1 VAELTNDDRADLA
14 LTAVETYSASLTG
27 TADVR
32 TPGEFTVVAS
42 ELIGDLMHFTDRH
55 AVPFTSVFEAAG
67 SIYTREAPDNDG
79 PPDRPVASDLP
90 APGARRPG
98 SSPNTA
104 DADPITADQR
114 AERATIAIRSYEAR
128 IRSVPV
134 SLHDPGEVHELL
146 GDLLAD
152 LQHLASRE
160 GFGFEAVLENAHA
173 RFAEQAA
180 AENIAF
186 HVGDLVRVRDRTFND
201 PYGAF
206 DAGQPW
212 CGWVANLYPDHTGE
226 RMYAVKLPGEY
237 NATPL
242 IAGELEPAPAFDPVT
257 TPSGRVLLSPE
268 AAEQELIGAAARAST
283 NSRGADRKEVSDL
296 TAALVNWSGG
306 TSNYLREAIAPQAA
320 ERAAQL
326 KPQPQPSAA
335 AAIRTEFPRP
345 ASEGL
350 RSLAD
355 ASLLS
360 ARPRRPPVPPA
371 AAPRRGTS

>member
-32 TPGEFTVVAS
+32 TADEFTVVAS
-42 ELIGDLMHFTDRH
+42 EFIGDLMHLTDRH
-55 AVPFTSVFEAAG
+55 AVPFTSAFEAAA
-67 SIYTREAPDNDG
+67 SIYTREATDDDG
-79 PPDRPVASDLP
+79 PQDRPVASDLI
-90 APGARRPG
+90 ASDARRSG
-98 SSPNTA
+98 TSPDTA

-114 AERATIAIRSYEAR
+114 AERAAIAIRAYEAR

-160 GFGFEAVLENAHA
+160 GFGFEAVLENA
-173 RFAEQAA
+173 RDLFAEQAA

-186 HVGDLVRVRDRTFND
+186 HVGDLVRVREEIFND
-201 PYGAF
+201 PHGAF
-206 DAGQPW
+206 DARQPQ

-257 TPSGRVLLSPE
+257 TPSGRVFLSPD

-283 NSRGADRKEVSDL
+283 SRGADRKEVSVL
-296 TAALVNWSGG
+296 TAALVSWSGG
-306 TSNYLREAIAPQAA
+306 TSDYLREAIAPQAA

-326 KPQPQPSAA
+326 KPELQASAA
-335 AAIRTEFPRP
+335 AAVRTEFPRP
-345 ASEGL
+345 PSEGL
-350 RSLAD
+350 RSPAD
-355 ASLLS
+355 AGLLTG
-360 ARPRRPPVPPA
+360 RPRRPPVPLA
-371 AAPRRGTS
+371 AGPRRGTS